1 MRTKLAK
8 LNERRS
14 EELKKI
20 IKPIEDYMNKWC
32 CPHDMLII
40 QQGHA
45 ELFSGN
51 LSIPLE
57 IPD

>member
-40 QQGHA
+40 QQGRA

-51 LSIPLE
+51 LSMPLE